1 MGLNHNTPL
10 EKYNVKGTD
19 VWVKRDDL
27 HNGNLDLPPWAKIE
41 GVRRLLTWKELI
53 DRNKPVIHLTV
64 RGSYTGWVLGYY
76 GKELD
81 YQIKIAY
88 GNSKNYP
95 MESLE
100 KMKSYGVDLVPIKPN
115 MMKIVY
121 NSMKKMADE
130 KGWQR
135 LPYAF
140 DHPVY
145 HDYWREKSYLVFRD
159 KQLSKFDNLVI
170 CAGSGVTC
178 IGVIQS
184 FLDVHNFPMEKKVY
198 IVSTSTISTV
208 ANKLKRWETYFPNNV
223 MINTTPYEFYNEM
236 DFYETPFPC
245 NPNWDKKAWWW
256 LEENIDKL
264 NGKTIFWNIG
274 A

>member
-10 EKYNVKGTD
+10 EKYNVKGID

-27 HNGNLDLPPWAKIE
+27 HNGDLDLPPWAKIE

-64 RGSYTGWVLGYY
+64 RGSYTGWVLGHY

-81 YQIKIAY
+81 YSIKIAY

-95 MESLE
+95 MESLD

-121 NSMKKMADE
+121 NSMKKIADE
-130 KGWQR
+130 NGWQR

-159 KQLSKFDNLVI
+159 KELPKFDNLVI

-184 FLDVHNFPMEKKVY
+184 FLDVHNFPMKKRVY
-198 IVSTSTISTV
+198 VVSTSTISTV
-208 ANKLKRWETYFPNNV
+208 TNKLKRWETYFPNNITV
-223 MINTTPYEFYNEM
+223 TTTPYEFYDEM

-245 NPNWDKKAWWW
+245 NPNWDKKTWWW

-264 NGKTIFWNIG
+264 HGKTIFWNIG